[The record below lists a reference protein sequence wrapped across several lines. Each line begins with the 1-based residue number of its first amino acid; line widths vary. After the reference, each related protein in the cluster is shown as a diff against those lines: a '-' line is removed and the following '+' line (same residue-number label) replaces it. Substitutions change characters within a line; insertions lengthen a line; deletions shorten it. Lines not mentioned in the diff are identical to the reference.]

1 MWIER
6 RIEKLN
12 KILNKFN
19 LTLNI
24 YISAIINIALCIV
37 LPIVAMHT
45 LNWPIFL
52 KGFAIAFP
60 ISTLI
65 VLFIPINKLGDLV
78 ASKFGLKPQTVPFTM
93 VSTAVL
99 AFIVGTIMSLLMTAV
114 NAGKFTGYFTP
125 AYFGAW
131 FSCWG
136 WALLAVYVSA
146 LIGIWTGLPLTMKL
160 CGPPQK

>member
-1 MWIER
+1 MG
-6 RIEKLN
+6 
-12 KILNKFN
+12 KIFNRFN

-24 YISAIINIALCIV
+24 YISVIINVALCIV
-37 LPIVAMHT
+37 LPLVAMGT
-45 LNWPIFL
+45 VNLPIFL

-65 VLFIPINKLGDLV
+65 VLFIPINRFGDFI
-78 ASKFGLKPQTVPFTM
+78 ASKFGLKPQTVPFTL

-99 AFIVGTIMSLLMTAV
+99 ALIVGTIMSMLMTAV

-131 FSCWG
+131 LHAYP
-136 WALLAVYVSA
+136 WALITVYLSA
-146 LIGIWTGLPLTMKL
+146 LLGVFTGLPLCMKL
-160 CGPPQK
+160 FGPPKMPQ